1 MKPRTRSPHL
11 LRLFRLI
18 RPVVFALNFLN
29 DLLHLRA
36 LLLPHVLAHLQ
47 LLSEQLV
54 VWLAVAAA
62 KPIPQRSELAIIV
75 VEIEMVHCVA
85 RSTIDN
91 RRISDVLAVVD
102 KDRPDIDEYEQE
114 DVGEFLQGEEKREDV
129 VGHALQ
135 VAVHWV
141 EGVRGVRRRHDPL
154 VVRLVEA
161 LVDERVVQAAVDP
174 VDEEVGEGNED
185 GELQIVVP
193 ESGPLDGGVVHFGVA
208 THFQR
213 EEGDRED
220 GHYGQ
225 RDVGLSDLLTNLVF
239 QILWMVEGSFVKD
252 EDVGEGRADIVD
264 HQAEEP
270 WVKTLAS

>member
-11 LRLFRLI
+11 LRLLRLI

-36 LLLPHVLAHLQ
+36 LLLPFILAHLQ

-85 RSTIDN
+85 RSAIDN

-102 KDRPDIDEYEQE
+102 KDCPDIDENKQE

-129 VGHALQ
+129 IGHALQ

-141 EGVRGVRRRHDPL
+141 EGMRSVRRRHDPL

-193 ESGPLDGGVVHFGVA
+193 ESGPLGGGVEHFGVA
-208 THFQR
+208 THFQH

-225 RDVGLSDLLTNLVF
+225 RHVSLSNLLTNLVF
-239 QILWMVEGSFVKD
+239 QILRMVEGGFVKD

-270 WVKTLAS
+270 WVKTLDS